1 MCVLYF
7 QMPQASRPVRRL
19 RTQIERDRSKGF
31 FPCTDGEKILVQA
44 GIIMSVEQPSRPL
57 HAMAADQQMSAV
69 GIAQER
75 GDTRFI
81 NGYFH
86 RIEPAAGFIGNLAG
100 LLFAADADVT
110 TEPQE
115 PRKPRDEQDRG
126 NGPRQLEQ
134 LCRHEARPRNISI
147 IAVTGAR
154 S

>member
-1 MCVLYF
+1 
-7 QMPQASRPVRRL
+7 
-19 RTQIERDRSKGF
+19 
-31 FPCTDGEKILVQA
+31 
-44 GIIMSVEQPSRPL
+44 MSVEQPSRPFY
-57 HAMAADQQMSAV
+57 AMAADQQV
-69 GIAQER
+69 PPFGIAQER

-86 RIEPAAGFIGNLAG
+86 RIEPAAGFICNLAR

-126 NGPRQLEQ
+126 DGPRQLEQ
-134 LCRHEARPRNISI
+134 LCRHEARPRNMSI